1 MGIYIQ
7 DLEMPKAGTW
17 LTIRIYPDGKCV
29 FPIWQGDCNINKDA
43 KAIAVPNH
51 VYPFAM
57 GSITKGEI
65 NNDQS

>member
-43 KAIAVPNH
+43 KAIAVSNH
-51 VYPFAM
+51 PCLITTD
-57 GSITKGEI
+57 SIAR
-65 NNDQS
+65 

>member
-43 KAIAVPNH
+43 KAIAVSNH
-51 VYPFAM
+51 PYVPAKVTLSTDPKW
-57 GSITKGEI
+57 G
-65 NNDQS
+65 